1 MSFNNLNK
9 EKLLL
14 AAEFANVDVTE
25 DNTKAE
31 IVAALEEANFS
42 WSSYKKFVEA
52 DDRVPGEALNQAPH
66 HEAPRQG
73 TAKEPFAEP
82 AAQAAQQFN
91 QMVLLKMER
100 QNGTF
105 EILGKRFTKQQPFQ
119 VMSADEAQEVID
131 AAAQMG
137 GGFRIATPAEA
148 KSYFG

>member
-1 MSFNNLNK
+1 MSFKNLNK
-9 EKLLL
+9 EKLLQ
-14 AAEFANVDVTE
+14 AAEFVNLDVTE

-31 IVAALEEANFS
+31 IITAIEESGFTWSNYQKFIAADN
-42 WSSYKKFVEA
+42 
-52 DDRVPGEALNQAPH
+52 RVPGEALNQGPH

-73 TAKEPFAEP
+73 TADQPFATP
-82 AAQAAQQFN
+82 SAQAATQFN

-105 EILGKRFTKQQPFQ
+105 EILGNRFTKTQPFQ
-119 VMSADEAQEVID
+119 VMSADEAQEIID
-131 AAAQMG
+131 AAEKMG